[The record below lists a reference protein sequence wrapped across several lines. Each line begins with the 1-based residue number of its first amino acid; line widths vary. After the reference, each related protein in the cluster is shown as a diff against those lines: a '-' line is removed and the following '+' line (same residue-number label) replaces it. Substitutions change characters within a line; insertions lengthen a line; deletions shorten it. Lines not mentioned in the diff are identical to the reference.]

1 VRTPVL
7 LLGLVLAVTAGAAP
21 AAAQDGG
28 AARDGI
34 WISPEELQSLP
45 TSGPAWSQLDG
56 FADAPAGTADI
67 SDQDNEHDVH
77 VLAAALVSA
86 RTGSDRLREKAAEG
100 IMDVIGTEDGGRSL
114 ALARGLLPYVVA
126 ADLIDL
132 EQLDPERDRRFREW
146 LRGVRNEVLEP
157 ESRPTVVTTHE
168 RAANNWGT
176 HAGASRIA
184 AAIYLDDRKD
194 LARAAAVFKGFLGDR
209 EAFKGFNYE
218 DDLSWQSDP
227 AKPVGVVPAGKSKG
241 GERLDGALPEDMR
254 RGCPFRPEPCP
265 TRYPWEA
272 MQGIAAQAELL
283 SRQGY
288 DAWGWEGEAVRRA
301 AEYLFE
307 LNERSPNEDWAAPDG
322 NQWIPW
328 LLNARYGAG
337 FPTQIPAQPGK
348 GMGFADWTHATPCQ
362 GAACAAPRGEPKPV
376 APAATRPDP
385 RAERRRAA
393 REEDDEVPWPL
404 IAAGSGA
411 LVLAAGALALG
422 ARSRRRRRVGGRG

>member
-1 VRTPVL
+1 MRTPVL
-7 LLGLVLAVTAGAAP
+7 LVTLVLALAAGAAP

-28 AARDGI
+28 AVRDGI
-34 WISPEELQSLP
+34 WISPEELQSMP
-45 TSGPAWSQLDG
+45 TSGPAWGQLDD

-86 RTGSDRLREKAAEG
+86 RTGSDRLREKAAQG

-132 EQLDPERDRRFREW
+132 EALDAEREKRFRDW

-157 ESRPTVVTTHE
+157 ESRPTLVTTHE

-209 EAFKGFNYE
+209 AAFKGFNYE

-227 AKPVGVVPAGKSKG
+227 AKPVGVVPAGETKG

-254 RGCPFRPEPCP
+254 RGCPFQAEPCA

-272 MQGIAAQAELL
+272 MQGIAAQAEML

-288 DAWGWEGEAVRRA
+288 DAWQWEEEAVRRA

-328 LLNARYGAG
+328 LLNARYGSG
-337 FPTQIPAQPGK
+337 FPTQVPAQPGK
-348 GMGFADWTHATPCQ
+348 GIGFADWTHATPCQ
-362 GAACAAPRGEPKPV
+362 GDACAAPRGEPKPV

-393 REEDDEVPWPL
+393 REEDDGVPWPL
-404 IAAGSGA
+404 VAAGSGA

-422 ARSRRRRRVGGRG
+422 ARARRRRRRVAG

>member
-1 VRTPVL
+1 VRIL
-7 LLGLVLAVTAGAAP
+7 ALVLVAVLALAVP
-21 AAAQDGG
+21 ASAQDGG

-34 WISPEELQSLP
+34 WVSPEELQALP
-45 TSGPAWSQLDG
+45 TSGPAWGQLDG

-77 VLAAALVSA
+77 VLAAAMVSA
-86 RTGSDRLREKAAEG
+86 RTGSDRLRGKAAEG

-132 EQLDPERDRRFREW
+132 EQLDPQRDRRFRDW
-146 LRGVRNEVLEP
+146 LRGVRNEMLEP
-157 ESRPTVVTTHE
+157 ESRPTLVTTHE

-194 LARAAAVFKGFLGDR
+194 LERAAAVFKGFLGDR
-209 EAFKGFNYE
+209 KAFKGFNYE
-218 DDLSWQSDP
+218 DDLSWQADP
-227 AKPVGVVPAGKSKG
+227 AKPVGVVPAGERKG
-241 GERLDGALPEDMR
+241 GVRLDGALPEDMR
-254 RGCPFRPEPCP
+254 RGCPFRPDPCA

-288 DAWGWEGEAVRRA
+288 DAWEWEDQAVRRA

-307 LNERSPNEDWAAPDG
+307 LNERSPNEDWAAPAG

-337 FPTQIPAQPGK
+337 FPTQVPAQPGK
-348 GMGFADWTHATPCQ
+348 GMGFADWTHATPCE
-362 GAACAAPRGEPKPV
+362 GDACAAPRGEPKPV

-393 REEDDEVPWPL
+393 REEDDDVAWPL
-404 IAAGSGA
+404 VAAGSGA
-411 LVLAAGALALG
+411 LVLAAVALALG
-422 ARSRRRRRVGGRG
+422 ARTRRRRRLARSG

>member
-1 VRTPVL
+1 MRTAVL
-7 LLGLVLAVTAGAAP
+7 LLVLVLALAAGAAP
-21 AAAQDGG
+21 AAAQGDG

-34 WISPEELQSLP
+34 WISPSELQGMP
-45 TSGPAWSQLDG
+45 TSGPAWGQLDD

-86 RTGSDRLREKAAEG
+86 RTGSDRLREKAAQG

-132 EQLDPERDRRFREW
+132 EELDPERERRFRDW
-146 LRGVRNEVLEP
+146 LRGVRNEILEP
-157 ESRPTVVTTHE
+157 ESRPTLVTTHE

-194 LARAAAVFKGFLGDR
+194 LTRSAAVFKGFLGDR
-209 EAFKGFNYE
+209 KAFKGFNYE

-227 AKPVGVVPAGKSKG
+227 ARPVGVVPAGESKG

-254 RGCPFRPEPCP
+254 RGCPFRREPCP

-272 MQGIAAQAELL
+272 MQGIVAQAEML

-288 DAWGWEGEAVRRA
+288 DAWEWEGEAVRRA
-301 AEYLFE
+301 AEFLFE

-328 LLNARYGAG
+328 LLNARYGSG
-337 FPTQIPAQPGK
+337 FPTELPAQPGK
-348 GMGFADWTHATPCQ
+348 GMGFADWTHATPCR
-362 GAACAAPRGEPKPV
+362 GDACAAPRGEPKPV
-376 APAATRPDP
+376 APAAPRPDP

-393 REEDDEVPWPL
+393 REDDDELPWPL
-404 IAAGSGA
+404 VAAGSGA
-411 LVLAAGALALG
+411 LLLAAGALAVR
-422 ARSRRRRRVGGRG
+422 ARARRRRRRVAG

>member
-1 VRTPVL
+1 VRIL
-7 LLGLVLAVTAGAAP
+7 ALVLVAVLALAVP
-21 AAAQDGG
+21 ASAQDGG

-34 WISPEELQSLP
+34 WVSPEELQALP
-45 TSGPAWSQLDG
+45 TSGPAWGQLDG

-77 VLAAALVSA
+77 VLAAAMVSA
-86 RTGSDRLREKAAEG
+86 RTGSDRLRGKAAEG

-132 EQLDPERDRRFREW
+132 EQLDPQRDRRFRDW
-146 LRGVRNEVLEP
+146 LRGVRNEMLEP
-157 ESRPTVVTTHE
+157 ESRPTLVTTHE

-184 AAIYLDDRKD
+184 AAVYLGDRKD
-194 LARAAAVFKGFLGDR
+194 LERAAAVFKGFLGDR
-209 EAFKGFNYE
+209 QAFKGFNYE

-227 AKPVGVVPAGKSKG
+227 ARPVGVVPAGERKAG
-241 GERLDGALPEDMR
+241 VRLDGALPEDMR
-254 RGCPFRPEPCP
+254 RGCPFRREPCA

-288 DAWGWEGEAVRRA
+288 DAWEWEDQAVRRA

-307 LNERSPNEDWAAPDG
+307 LNERSPNEDWAAPAG

-337 FPTQIPAQPGK
+337 FPTQLPAQPGK
-348 GMGFADWTHATPCQ
+348 GMGFADWTHATPCE
-362 GAACAAPRGEPKPV
+362 GDACAAPRGEPKPV

-393 REEDDEVPWPL
+393 REEDEVPWAL
-404 IAAGSGA
+404 VAAGSGA

-422 ARSRRRRRVGGRG
+422 ARARRRRRVAGSG